1 MCHFDEKLKNI
12 FSVFLC
18 YIEWQQKRSY
28 LLGEISLQIKK
39 VERKVWIL
47 RNYWVREIYFLFL
60 LTTLFTFS
68 KVSVFIFNKKFP
80 PHKFAP
86 RKTLVSLFY
95 VTVHLILIML
105 FRNAL
110 NHAVEFK
117 ENKTKQHNKRGH
129 WKKRRWIK
137 IKHRSITI

>member
-1 MCHFDEKLKNI
+1 MCHFDEKFINLNFKSSSFFVNI

-28 LLGEISLQIKK
+28 LLRVISLQIKK
-39 VERKVWIL
+39 GERKVWIL
-47 RNYWVREIYFLFL
+47 RNYWAKEIGFLFL

-80 PHKFAP
+80 PHKFAS
-86 RKTLVSLFY
+86 RKQFSLFY

-110 NHAVEFK
+110 NHAFEFK
-117 ENKTKQHNKRGH
+117 ENCFHNKKRH
-129 WKKRRWIK
+129 WKKK
-137 IKHRSITI
+137 EE

>member
-1 MCHFDEKLKNI
+1 MCHFDEKLINLNFKSSSFFDNI

-28 LLGEISLQIKK
+28 LLREISLQIKE

-47 RNYWVREIYFLFL
+47 RNYWVKEIGFLFL

-80 PHKFAP
+80 PHKFAS
-86 RKTLVSLFY
+86 RK
-95 VTVHLILIML
+95 TVHLILIML

-110 NHAVEFK
+110 NHAFEFK
-117 ENKTKQHNKRGH
+117 ENCFHNKRGH
-129 WKKRRWIK
+129 
-137 IKHRSITI
+137 